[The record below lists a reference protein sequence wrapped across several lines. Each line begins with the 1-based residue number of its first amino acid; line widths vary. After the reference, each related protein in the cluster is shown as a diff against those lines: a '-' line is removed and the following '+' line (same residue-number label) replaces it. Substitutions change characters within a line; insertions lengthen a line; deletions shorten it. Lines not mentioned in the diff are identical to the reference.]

1 MSHRHP
7 SGVIVDVVAIKEP
20 SRGRSCEEH
29 ATCGDMLEVDT
40 VVRFRAIQLLNDKN
54 KEETDIAAY
63 WVTYGVHQCR
73 VGFLPS
79 FCIKH
84 KSDFDRKLAHITE
97 LLSKSSNSSDRKKSQ
112 RNCGVATAVMIEVEV
127 E

>member
-7 SGVIVDVVAIKEP
+7 SGVIVDVVGIEEP

-29 ATCGDMLEVDT
+29 ATCGDMLEVDN

-54 KEETDIAAY
+54 KEETAITAY
-63 WVTYGVHQCR
+63 WVTDGVDRCQ
-73 VGFLPS
+73 VGFLPR

-84 KSDFDRKLAHITE
+84 KSDLTG
-97 LLSKSSNSSDRKKSQ
+97 S
-112 RNCGVATAVMIEVEV
+112 
-127 E
+127 